1 MFFLVWLQILGGDL
15 KIATGANDSVLDFG
29 SGSGENSVEI
39 RFVDEDDLP
48 LANLMEHRVSK
59 EEFYSDE
66 QENSEEDSDDE
77 ESADE
82 EMEPDVDEEE
92 EEEEEEEEDWS
103 EEINCRADVDFSE
116 EVEQLSTLQT

>member
-29 SGSGENSVEI
+29 SGSGENSVEV

-92 EEEEEEEEDWS
+92 EEDWS

-116 EVEQLSTLQT
+116 KVEQLSTLQT